1 MPDTDVV
8 LRRCAIVHIEPEE
21 TLVFDPIRLLGG
33 DDGLV
38 PQVEWRALAPH
49 LPHAVG
55 LDEGELHALREVS
68 ALAWKPRAAVEAAI
82 GADRTASLL
91 AKGLLLC
98 RGSDDPAALLR
109 DEGLRD
115 THWHPGAAVAHAFS
129 RWSDNDADAAR
140 REARP
145 DAVQEMVDR
154 FGGPPPHFHRRAD
167 AARRVVL
174 APAARTGVDDLLAH
188 RATCRNFDPLHV
200 LPAATLSAMLKR
212 AFGAHG
218 VEELAPGA
226 VAVKKNHP
234 SGGALH
240 PVEAY
245 LIVQRA
251 EGLATGLYHYNVE
264 AHALDLLRELNP
276 TEARALA
283 TTAVARQGFFADA
296 PVMVVMAAR
305 FARSFW
311 KYRAHPKIYRAI
323 LLETGHISQN
333 IYLTATEMDIGA
345 FITAAINE
353 VEVEQAF
360 GLQSMQEGPLAIC
373 GFGPRAQ
380 RKTTVEFDPLGA
392 VWDETGQ
399 RR

>member
-1 MPDTDVV
+1 MPEADVV

-49 LPHAVG
+49 LPGAVS
-55 LDEGELHALREVS
+55 LEEAELHALHEVS

-98 RGSDDPAALLR
+98 RGGGDPAALLR
-109 DEGLRD
+109 DEAVRD

-154 FGGPPPHFHRRAD
+154 FGSPPPHFHRRAD
-167 AARRVVL
+167 AARRVRL
-174 APAARTGVDDLLAH
+174 PPAARTGIDDLLAR

-212 AFGAHG
+212 VFGVHG

-251 EGLATGLYHYNVE
+251 EGLVTGLYHYNVE
-264 AHALDLLRELNP
+264 AHALDLLRELDP
-276 TEARALA
+276 AEARTLA
-283 TTAVARQGFFADA
+283 ATAVARQEFFADA
-296 PVMVVMAAR
+296 AVMVVMAAR

-323 LLETGHISQN
+323 LLEAGHISQN
-333 IYLTATEMDIGA
+333 IYLSATEFGLGA

-353 VEVEQAF
+353 VEIEHAL
-360 GLQSMQEGPLAIC
+360 GLNPMQEGPLAIC
-373 GFGPRAQ
+373 GFGPRAA
-380 RKTTVEFDPLGA
+380 RKTTVEFDPLCA
-392 VWDETGQ
+392 VWDEAGQ